1 MMDSRYKKLPV
12 WFALVVCLLASTGVN
27 GSQRLRIGDVVP
39 NVHLPRLINHPNK
52 EATLNEFRSKLLIID
67 FWDVYCASCIRNM
80 PKMEALKRTYGD
92 RIQILLVTRS
102 SEEQVRNL
110 RNRNTIVRD
119 CTLPMVIADSTL
131 SPLFAYQTVPTY
143 AWIDQQGVL
152 KHFTGTSHFLTET
165 YIDQFL
171 AGQPLKMPLKEE
183 YGDFRPAES
192 LLTEGGGRNLD
203 RLDYYSLISRWVNFG
218 GQSRLP
224 LRDPETG
231 QIIGKHLIN
240 LSRVDLF
247 LSAYADS
254 LKTNGFRLLDNRV
267 IVELPDSIDY
277 QSYDLHYLDDN
288 WKQRNVFCYESRM
301 PPDRSHLLNE
311 VMKRDLTLY
320 FGVKARIENREMDC
334 LVLKDLN
341 PLNPTEKLK
350 TAGGKP
356 EAKLPAKDNALK
368 LVNSNFS
375 SLLLGIGMMFASNE
389 QQPILLNESTI
400 NRSTRID
407 IHIASDL
414 GNLNAV
420 RSQLQAYGLDLEP
433 QRKNIPMLVLSQ

>member
-1 MMDSRYKKLPV
+1 M
-12 WFALVVCLLASTGVN
+12 WFALVICLLACTGVK

-39 NVHLPRLINHPNK
+39 NVHLPRLINHPKN
-52 EATLNEFRSKLLIID
+52 EATLDEFRSKLLIID
-67 FWDVYCASCIRNM
+67 FWDVYCASCIKNM

-102 SEEQVRNL
+102 NEEQVRSL
-110 RNRNTIVRD
+110 RNRNAIVRD

-171 AGQPLKMPLKEE
+171 AGQPLKMPLKDE
-183 YGDFRPAES
+183 YGDFRPSES

-203 RLDYYSLISRWVNFG
+203 RLSYYSLISRWVNFG

-224 LRDPETG
+224 LRDPQTG
-231 QIIGKHLIN
+231 QIVGKHLIN
-240 LSRVDLF
+240 LSRIDLF
-247 LSAYADS
+247 LAAYADQ
-254 LKTNGFRLLDNRV
+254 LRTNGFRLLDNRA

-277 QSYDLHYLDDN
+277 QSYDLHYLDDD
-288 WKQRNVFCYESRM
+288 WKRRNIFCYESRM
-301 PPDRSHLLNE
+301 PSDRLHLINE
-311 VMKRDLTLY
+311 VMKRDLSVY
-320 FGVKARIENREMDC
+320 FGVNARIENREMNC

-341 PLNPTEKLK
+341 PLNPAEKLK

-356 EAKLPAKDNALK
+356 EAKLPAKDNSLK

-375 SLLLGIGMMFASNE
+375 SLLLGLGMMFASADK
-389 QQPILLNESTI
+389 QPILLNESTI
-400 NRSTRID
+400 DRSTRID
-407 IHIASDL
+407 IQLVSQFK
-414 GNLNAV
+414 NLDKFRN
-420 RSQLQAYGLDLEP
+420 QLKAYGLDLEP
-433 QRKNIPMLVLSQ
+433 QRKSIPMLVIYR